1 MWPEMETTI
10 QKVCATHIEMFFK
23 SCVSKVYC
31 LEPYF
36 LSWQAAIESPGAL
49 TKKSESLAP
58 SQI

>member
-1 MWPEMETTI
+1 METTI
-10 QKVCATHIEMFFK
+10 QKVCATHIEVFFK